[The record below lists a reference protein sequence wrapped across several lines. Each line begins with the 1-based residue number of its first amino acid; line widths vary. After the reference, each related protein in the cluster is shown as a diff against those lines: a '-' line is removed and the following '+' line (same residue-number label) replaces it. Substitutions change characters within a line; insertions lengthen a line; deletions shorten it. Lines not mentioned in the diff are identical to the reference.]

1 MTTKRLPAWFKVK
14 FPGGNN
20 YRLLSSLL
28 REQELHTVCEE
39 AKCPNI
45 GECWERKSATFMILG
60 DICTRACR
68 YCAVTSGRPVGLDL
82 TEPDR
87 LAVTVAKL
95 ALRYCVITAVNR
107 DDLADGG
114 AYIFAQCVRR
124 IRFRVP
130 GCKVELLIPDFE
142 GNQAA
147 LEMVMESQPDVLNH
161 NIETVRE
168 VFRSVRAKG
177 NYDRSLKILEQTK
190 KLAPSVPTKSG
201 IMVGLGES
209 RDQLINTME
218 DLRAVGCDLLTLGQ
232 YLQPSQN
239 HVPISRFYSPSEFQD
254 LSDIGYKLGFA
265 HVAAGPLVRS
275 SYHADTQHD
284 AAISRIAAS
293 GAAN

>member
-20 YRLLSSLL
+20 YRLLSGLL

-107 DDLADGG
+107 DAILVHEHG
-114 AYIFAQCVRR
+114 
-124 IRFRVP
+124 RV
-130 GCKVELLIPDFE
+130 EART
-142 GNQAA
+142 AA
-147 LEMVMESQPDVLNH
+147 PVDDHPVL
-161 NIETVRE
+161 
-168 VFRSVRAKG
+168 
-177 NYDRSLKILEQTK
+177 D
-190 KLAPSVPTKSG
+190 
-201 IMVGLGES
+201 
-209 RDQLINTME
+209 
-218 DLRAVGCDLLTLGQ
+218 
-232 YLQPSQN
+232 
-239 HVPISRFYSPSEFQD
+239 
-254 LSDIGYKLGFA
+254 
-265 HVAAGPLVRS
+265 
-275 SYHADTQHD
+275 
-284 AAISRIAAS
+284 
-293 GAAN
+293 